1 MPFIN
6 IFQQHDLGLTD
17 ANKKI
22 FNAYLYLYR
31 FFCMYNYKFENAFWM
46 LTLCYGFDN
55 DWAEIKKNNANPRTI
70 FIAEAGIFFSP
81 TSCFNPKNQKP
92 VTNHN
97 QIIIPMLP
105 HKNVNFD
112 YNSFAKEKL
121 STT

>member
-1 MPFIN
+1 M
-6 IFQQHDLGLTD
+6 H
-17 ANKKI
+17 
-22 FNAYLYLYR
+22 
-31 FFCMYNYKFENAFWM
+31 
-46 LTLCYGFDN
+46 
-55 DWAEIKKNNANPRTI
+55 I
-70 FIAEAGIFFSP
+70 FICIAFSECITTNLKMLSEWLLYVKALTTIEQRLRKILQTPKRFLSRIRPEAGIFFSP